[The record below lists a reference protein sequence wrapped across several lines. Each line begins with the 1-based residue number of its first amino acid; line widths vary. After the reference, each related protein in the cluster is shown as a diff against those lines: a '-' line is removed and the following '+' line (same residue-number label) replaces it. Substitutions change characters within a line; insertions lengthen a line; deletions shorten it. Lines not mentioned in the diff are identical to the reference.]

1 VTDYLLVYS
10 GGAMPETPEEQA
22 AVMQAWTDW
31 YTALGDAVKDGGNPT
46 SGQAKTIAPDG
57 SVRDGASG
65 VSGYTVIT
73 ADSLDDAV
81 TRSKG
86 CPVLRSGG
94 SVEVHETFDVMAAM
108 G

>member
-1 VTDYLLVYS
+1 MTDYLLLYR
-10 GGAMPETPEEQA
+10 GGSMPETPEEQA
-22 AVMQAWTDW
+22 ASIQAWTDW
-31 YTALGDAVKDGGNPT
+31 YTALGEAVKDGGNPT

-57 SVRDGASG
+57 NVSDGAGS
-65 VSGYTVIT
+65 VSGYTVIA

-81 TRSKG
+81 AKSKG
-86 CPVLRSGG
+86 CPVLQGGG